1 MLCTVWFDLPKSLV
15 SLCQDII
22 NEKDKK
28 YALLLSSNAL
38 NVQEKLN
45 DINKIYDELKPSL
58 NEKESLA
65 IKEKYISIKKERIE
79 LNCKCIKLSIKLI
92 SDFVHFLQSKENSKT
107 KDILFQVKLLMNI
120 LRIVITKSKE
130 EIDKTSNK
138 KEKRFF
144 NLILAYAKKSQNKV
158 YELSNEIVLRVMNTI
173 TKENTIKNIINIPEK
188 EIITN

>member
-22 NEKDKK
+22 NETDKK
-28 YALLLSSNAL
+28 YALLLCSNAL
-38 NVQEKLN
+38 NIQEKLN
-45 DINKIYDELKPSL
+45 DINKIFNELRPSL

-92 SDFVHFLQSKENSKT
+92 SDFIHFLQSKDNSKT
-107 KDILFQVKLLMNI
+107 QDILFQVKLLMNI

-158 YELSNEIVLRVMNTI
+158 YELSNEILLRVMNTI
-173 TKENTIKNIINIPEK
+173 TKENNIKNIINIPEK

>member
-144 NLILAYAKKSQNKV
+144 NLILAYAEKSQNKV
-158 YELSNEIVLRVMNTI
+158 YELSNEIVLRVMNII

>member
-22 NEKDKK
+22 NETDKK
-28 YALLLSSNAL
+28 YALLLCSNAL
-38 NVQEKLN
+38 NIQEKLN
-45 DINKIYDELKPSL
+45 DINKIFNELRPSL
-58 NEKESLA
+58 KEKESLA
-65 IKEKYISIKKERIE
+65 IKEKYILLTKERID

-92 SDFVHFLQSKENSKT
+92 SDFIHFLQSKDNSKT
-107 KDILFQVKLLMNI
+107 QDILFQVKLLMNI

-158 YELSNEIVLRVMNTI
+158 YELSNEILLRVMNTI
-173 TKENTIKNIINIPEK
+173 TKESTLKNIINIPEK
-188 EIITN
+188 EMITN

>member
-22 NEKDKK
+22 NETDKK
-28 YALLLSSNAL
+28 YALLLCSNAL
-38 NVQEKLN
+38 NIQEKLN
-45 DINKIYDELKPSL
+45 DINKIFNELRPSL
-58 NEKESLA
+58 KEKESLA
-65 IKEKYISIKKERIE
+65 IKEKYILLTKERID

-92 SDFVHFLQSKENSKT
+92 SDFIHFLQSKDNSKT
-107 KDILFQVKLLMNI
+107 QDILFQVKLLMNI

-158 YELSNEIVLRVMNTI
+158 YELSNEILLRVMNTI
-173 TKENTIKNIINIPEK
+173 TKESTLMNIINIPEK
-188 EIITN
+188 EMITN